1 LGLPL
6 RPAAL
11 GRAIAQ
17 LAGLLGPAALRA
29 LVCRLRRPC
38 SSPSAASLRSLAA
51 ASPPA
56 HRKMGQKKASN
67 SPKFDAYKN
76 PHYLPQTVS

>member
-1 LGLPL
+1 MIIWGCPAL
-6 RPAAL
+6 RA

-38 SSPSAASLRSLAA
+38 YSPSARFNCAALAIVCYEFLA
-51 ASPPA
+51 RPA
-56 HRKMGQKKASN
+56 I
-67 SPKFDAYKN
+67 F
-76 PHYLPQTVS
+76 